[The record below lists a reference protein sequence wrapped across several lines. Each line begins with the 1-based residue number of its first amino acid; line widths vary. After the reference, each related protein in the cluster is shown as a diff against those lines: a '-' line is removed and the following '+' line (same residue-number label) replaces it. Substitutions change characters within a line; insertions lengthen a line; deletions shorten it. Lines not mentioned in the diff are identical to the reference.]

1 MSNARPN
8 LIAALVCGVVM
19 AAVMP
24 SSSRAADEGAPSNA
38 QFIKSCGTCH
48 AAEQGAELRQ
58 GPNLATVFGRTAGTL
73 AEYPQYSDALKT
85 AGAGGLVWNEETLD
99 KWITGAADLVPGT
112 NMPYSQPD
120 PEKRKLV
127 IAYLKSLASAGAGQP
142 AK

>member
-24 SSSRAADEGAPSNA
+24 SASRATEESAPSNA

-48 AAEQGAELRQ
+48 TAEQGAELRQ

-73 AEYPQYSDALKT
+73 AEYPQYSDALKK
-85 AGAGGLVWNEETLD
+85 AGADGLVWTEETLD
-99 KWITGAADLVPGT
+99 KWIIGAADFVPGT

-120 PEKRKLV
+120 PEKRKLI
-127 IAYLKSLASAGAGQP
+127 IAYLKSLAPAGHM

>member
-8 LIAALVCGVVM
+8 LIAALVCGVGM

-24 SSSRAADEGAPSNA
+24 ASSRAAEEGAPSNA

-48 AAEQGAELRQ
+48 TAEQGAELRQ

-73 AEYPQYSDALKT
+73 AGYPQYSDALKK
-85 AGAGGLVWNEETLD
+85 AGAGGLAWTDETLD
-99 KWITGAADLVPGT
+99 KWITDAAGFIPGT

-120 PEKRKLV
+120 PEKRKLI
-127 IAYLKSLASAGAGQP
+127 IAYLKSLALAGAGH
-142 AK
+142 AAE

>member
-1 MSNARPN
+1 LFNERPN
-8 LIAALVCGVVM
+8 RIAALVCGVVM

-24 SSSRAADEGAPSNA
+24 SSSRAAEEGAPSDA

-48 AAEQGAELRQ
+48 TTEQSAELRQ
-58 GPNLATVFGRTAGTL
+58 GPNLATVFRRTAGTL

-99 KWITGAADLVPGT
+99 KWIAGAADFVPGT

-120 PEKRKLV
+120 PEKRRLI
-127 IAYLKSLASAGAGQP
+127 IAYLKSLAGAGAGHAAQ
-142 AK
+142 

>member
-8 LIAALVCGVVM
+8 RIAALVCGVVM

-24 SSSRAADEGAPSNA
+24 SSSRATEEGAPLNA

-48 AAEQGAELRQ
+48 TAEQGAELRQ
-58 GPNLATVFGRTAGTL
+58 GPNLATVYGRTAGTL
-73 AEYPQYSDALKT
+73 AEYPQYSDALKK
-85 AGAGGLVWNEETLD
+85 AGADGLVWTEETLN
-99 KWITGAADLVPGT
+99 KWIMGAADFVPGT

-120 PEKRKLV
+120 PEKRKLI
-127 IAYLKSLASAGAGQP
+127 IAYLKSLAPAGHA

>member
-8 LIAALVCGVVM
+8 RIAALVCGVGM

-24 SSSRAADEGAPSNA
+24 SSSRATEEGAPLNA

-48 AAEQGAELRQ
+48 TAEQGAELRQ

-73 AEYPQYSDALKT
+73 AEYPQYSDALKK
-85 AGAGGLVWNEETLD
+85 AGADGLVWTEETLN
-99 KWITGAADLVPGT
+99 KWIMGAADFVPGT

-120 PEKRKLV
+120 PEKRKLI
-127 IAYLKSLASAGAGQP
+127 IAYLKSLAPAGHM